1 MDKLPQEKGAGLR
14 VLLTLAALIIIVGG
28 LKAAASLLTPVV
40 LAFFLSTLSLPI
52 LRVWRKWG
60 VPRFLAVLLTVVVD
74 ISILSP
80 IVFISLGLINEFKAE
95 GLESVTQGL
104 NEAVFDFKKVLKDK
118 FDFEI
123 AIDGKEFASE
133 VQKFV
138 TDFIGGV
145 VATLKNLF
153 FVLIITIFFLTE
165 AGGFSRKLASIRKA
179 KGPNLKRFQNTA
191 SDLQKYIGIKTV
203 ISAITGILAAIFT
216 YSIGLKFYILWGLV
230 AFIFNYIPAIG
241 SVIASIPPT
250 LLAIVDKGA
259 FMEPGV
265 GLALI
270 VLTGYLAIN
279 MLLGNFIEPMLLGS
293 RFGVST
299 SVVILSVLFWGWI
312 WGLVGMFLAVPL
324 TMILK
329 VVLDHSGDF
338 RWISLA
344 MGNVAEVEK
353 EVKAIEKMEFPT
365 PEG

>member
-1 MDKLPQEKGAGLR
+1 MEKLNQEKGAGLR
-14 VLLTLAALIIIVGG
+14 VLLTLAALFIIIGG
-28 LKAAASLLTPVV
+28 LKAAGSLLTPVV
-40 LAFFLSTLSLPI
+40 LAFFLATLSLPI

-60 VPRFLAVLLTVVVD
+60 VPRFIAVLLTVVVD

-95 GLESVTQGL
+95 GLDTVTQGL
-104 NEAVFDFKKVLKDK
+104 NEAVIDFKAFAKETLNYEV
-118 FDFEI
+118 
-123 AIDGKEFASE
+123 AIDGKEFATE

-153 FVLIITIFFLTE
+153 FVLIIMIFFLTE

-191 SDLQKYIGIKTV
+191 SDLQKYIGIKTI
-203 ISAITGILAAIFT
+203 ISFITGILACILT
-216 YSIGLKFYILWGLV
+216 YSLGLKFFILWGLV

-250 LLAIVDKGA
+250 LIAIVDKGA
-259 FMEPGV
+259 VIEPGI

-270 VLTGYLAIN
+270 VLGGYLAIN

-299 SVVILSVLFWGWI
+299 SVVILSVLFWGWL
-312 WGLVGMFLAVPL
+312 WGLIGMFLAIPL

-329 VVLDHSGDF
+329 VILDNSQDF
-338 RWISLA
+338 RWLSIA
-344 MGNVAEVEK
+344 MGKIDTEATKLAFPEEKVAEK
-353 EVKAIEKMEFPT
+353 
-365 PEG
+365 